1 MTTHRA
7 ARQQPRKVHRLTRQA
22 IAGVVRSALQGLRAS
37 EHQRLGDWAQE
48 HFVLDGDSSHKRG
61 RWQAWPFQVAI
72 LDWMGSD
79 DIEELDVMKAKRV
92 GYTKCLVASIAYDG
106 AHRPR
111 KQVVYQ
117 PVDEDRDDFVTSEV
131 KPIFDIPAV
140 ASEVRKGGTDKIG
153 MLQFRRSVARF
164 LGGSSPRVY
173 RRITVDAV
181 KFDELDGFPLMVGKS
196 SDPVTLGK
204 GRLEGAPFPK
214 LICGSTPRVKGF
226 SNLQRRVDQAEARM
240 RYRITCPHCHAEHPL
255 IWGGRDVPH
264 GMKWERGNHLSVRHL
279 CPHCRGAITQADYL
293 RIWNDGVWVC
303 DITGRRYGPDRLW
316 RDDRGQHCRA
326 PAHVA
331 VVGLWSA
338 YSPQRSWPDI
348 AKEHEAAVTAKRAGD
363 SGPLQGFTNETLG
376 ELWED
381 DFEQTEAAVL
391 QRRAQAEALPMRVIP
406 RGAYLV
412 LAAVDVQGDRWE
424 YTARAI
430 GRDGEAWTID
440 YRVIYGDTS
449 SIADWRDKLGP
460 LTTITYR
467 HANGP
472 RVRLSA
478 MAVDTGYQTHNA
490 YEFARLYKDEGVF
503 AVNGEGKHGLA
514 IKAGSKLVD
523 ISYKGRKLKKGVR
536 LWHVGTDAAKDLLH
550 GRLKLEGSGPGR
562 QHFAADL
569 PESFFKGLTA
579 EQRIPVQTK
588 NGIVQRWEC
597 PAGRANEPLDT
608 TVYTMFLEDH
618 LGIADWPDHRWAQLA
633 EQLQPDL
640 FTQAET
646 DATGDGSPATDDGAA
661 TGDQAPTASGETT
674 PDIDD
679 DADEEP
685 GADAHAIQPVPPR
698 RHAPPSVATQ
708 PRPPAGI
715 ASGVWGSRI

>member
-1 MTTHRA
+1 MTVQRA
-7 ARQQPRKVHRLTRQA
+7 LRLTPRKVNRLTRQA

-37 EHQRLGDWAQE
+37 KHQRLGDWAQD

-61 RWQAWPFQVAI
+61 RWKAWPFQVAL

-131 KPIFDIPAV
+131 KPIFDIPSV
-140 ASEVRKGGTDKIG
+140 AAEVRKGGTDKTN
-153 MLQFRRSVARF
+153 MVQFRRSVARF
-164 LGGSSPRVY
+164 LGGSIPRVY

-181 KFDELDGFPLMVGKS
+181 KFDELDGFPLLVGKS
-196 SDPVTLGK
+196 SDPFTLGK

-214 LICGSTPRVKGF
+214 AICGSTPRVKGF
-226 SNLQRRVDQAEARM
+226 SNLQRRVELAEARM
-240 RYRITCPHCHAEHPL
+240 RYRITCPHCQAEHPL
-255 IWGGRDVPH
+255 IWGGRDTPH
-264 GMKWERGNHLSVRHL
+264 GFKWEKGNTLSVRHV
-279 CPHCRGAITQADYL
+279 CPHCRGTITQADYL
-293 RIWNDGVWVC
+293 RIWNDGTWVC
-303 DITGRRYGPDRLW
+303 DITGRRYGPDRVW
-316 RDDRGQHCRA
+316 RDDRGKPCRA
-326 PAHVA
+326 PRHVA

-348 AKEHEAAVTAKRAGD
+348 AQEHEGAVASKRAGD
-363 SGPLQGFTNETLG
+363 SGPLQGFTNETLA

-391 QRRAQAEALPMRVIP
+391 QRRAQAAGLPMRVIP

-430 GRDGEAWTID
+430 GREGEAWTID

-449 SIADWRDKLGP
+449 SIAEWRAKLGP
-460 LTTITYR
+460 LVTITYR

-472 RVRLSA
+472 RVRLSG

-490 YEFARLYKDEGVF
+490 YEFCRQYKDENVF

-514 IKAGSKLVD
+514 IKAGRKLVD
-523 ISYKGRKLKKGVR
+523 INYKGRKLKKGVA

-550 GRLKLEGSGPGR
+550 GRLQLEGSGPGR

-579 EQRIPVQTK
+579 EQRIPVRTK
-588 NGIVQRWEC
+588 QGVVHRWEC

-608 TVYTMFLEDH
+608 TVYTMFLEEH
-618 LGIADWPDHRWAQLA
+618 LGISDWPEHRWAQLDS
-633 EQLQPDL
+633 QLQPDL
-640 FTQAET
+640 FAQAEAA
-646 DATGDGSPATDDGAA
+646 DERLAAEGEIQEAEHGAA
-661 TGDQAPTASGETT
+661 E
-674 PDIDD
+674 
-679 DADEEP
+679 DADVDA
-685 GADAHAIQPVPPR
+685 GADAAGAHAIQPVPPR
-698 RHAPPSVATQ
+698 RLIPPPAATQ
-708 PRPPAGI
+708 PRPTAGI
-715 ASGVWGSRI
+715 ASGAWGSRI

>member
-1 MTTHRA
+1 MTAERA
-7 ARQQPRKVHRLTRQA
+7 ARLAPRKVHRITRQA

-48 HFVLDGDSSHKRG
+48 HFLLDGDSSHKRG

-131 KPIFDIPAV
+131 KPIFDIPSV
-140 ASEVRKGGTDKIG
+140 AAEIRKGGTDKVG

-173 RRITVDAV
+173 RRITVDSV
-181 KFDELDGFPLMVGKS
+181 KFDELDGFPLLVGKS

-226 SNLQRRVDQAEARM
+226 SNLQRRVEQAEARM
-240 RYRITCPHCHAEHPL
+240 RYRITCPHCQAEHPL
-255 IWGGRDVPH
+255 IWGGRDTPH
-264 GMKWERGNHLSVRHL
+264 GFKWERGNHLSVRHH
-279 CPHCRGAITQADYL
+279 CPHCRSAISQADYL
-293 RIWNDGVWVC
+293 RVWKDGSWVC
-303 DITGRRYGPDRLW
+303 DITARRYGPDRLW
-316 RDDRGQHCRA
+316 RDDRGQPCRA
-326 PAHVA
+326 PRHVA

-348 AKEHEAAVTAKRAGD
+348 VQENEAAVVSKRAGD
-363 SGPLQGFTNETLG
+363 SGPLQGFTNETLA

-381 DFEQTEAAVL
+381 DFEQTEAAIL
-391 QRRAQAEALPMRVIP
+391 QRRAQAEALPMRVMP
-406 RGAYLV
+406 RGSYLV

-424 YTARAI
+424 YVARAI
-430 GRDGEAWTID
+430 GRHGEAWTID

-449 SIADWRDKLGP
+449 SISDWRAKLGP
-460 LTTITYR
+460 LTAITYR
-467 HANGP
+467 HASGA
-472 RVRLSA
+472 RVRLSG

-490 YEFARLYKDEGVF
+490 YEFARQYKDEGVY

-514 IKAGSKLVD
+514 IKAGRKLVD
-523 ISYKGRKLKKGVR
+523 INYKGRKLKKGVA

-550 GRLKLEGSGPGR
+550 GRLQLEGAGPGR

-579 EQRIPVQTK
+579 EQRIPVRTR
-588 NGIVQRWEC
+588 NGVVHRWEC
-597 PAGRANEPLDT
+597 PQGRANEPLDT
-608 TVYTMFLEDH
+608 TVYTMFLEEH
-618 LGIADWPDHRWAQLA
+618 LGLDDWPDHRWAQLDA
-633 EQLQPDL
+633 RLQPDL
-640 FTQAET
+640 FTERDLT
-646 DATGDGSPATDDGAA
+646 DQPPVDTEAARATTGDSAA
-661 TGDQAPTASGETT
+661 MAGNEEQAA
-674 PDIDD
+674 
-679 DADEEP
+679 DADAEQGL
-685 GADAHAIQPVPPR
+685 GAPAMQPVPRR
-698 RHAPPSVATQ
+698 RHAAPAQPAAPARPATF
-708 PRPPAGI
+708 
-715 ASGVWGSRI
+715 ASNEWSSRL